1 MASINASFPKNAHT
15 VKPKPFAER
24 LSVAYLIFMSTK
36 EFTEVSNRIS
46 ADSVKR
52 DFHLKATTKT
62 MKEGIPR
69 PRSSNVLSQDALGSS
84 TVCI

>member
-1 MASINASFPKNAHT
+1 MS
-15 VKPKPFAER
+15 
-24 LSVAYLIFMSTK
+24 YLEPSEFGKKMVDQGEQKIFMSTK